1 MTTTTPETVATAFS
15 GHRFAEAYPALHADV
30 RWSLVGGP
38 VIDGRASVV
47 EACEASATELA
58 ETRTRFT
65 RFETVVGAAA
75 VVVDA
80 QAEYEA
86 AAGSVTTVASC
97 DLYRFVGDQVVAI
110 TSYNIELPADAEV

>member
-1 MTTTTPETVATAFS
+1 MTTTPEAVATAFS
-15 GHRFAEAYPALHADV
+15 GHRFAEAYPALHIDV

-47 EACEASATELA
+47 EACESSSAELS

-65 RFETVVGAAA
+65 RFETVVGVDA

-80 QAEYEA
+80 EAEYEEA
-86 AAGSVTTVASC
+86 DGSMTTVASC
-97 DLYRFVGDQVVAI
+97 DLYRFAAGQVVAI
-110 TSYNIELPADAEV
+110 TSYNIELPAADEA

>member
-1 MTTTTPETVATAFS
+1 MTTTTPEAVATAFS
-15 GHRFAEAYPALHADV
+15 GHRFAEAYPALHDDV

-47 EACEASATELA
+47 EACESSAAELT

-65 RFETVVGAAA
+65 RFETVVGGDA

-80 QAEYEA
+80 EAEYEA
-86 AAGSVTTVASC
+86 ADGSMTTVASC
-97 DLYRFVGDQVVAI
+97 DLYRFLGEKVVAI
-110 TSYNIELPADAEV
+110 TSYNIEL